1 MTTYTI
7 QESPLGTYAL
17 MLGTQLIMQA
27 AERADCERVKT
38 ALEDSAHAQC
48 VLRNTYYD
56 ATDNTIKDGIDTR

>member
-1 MTTYTI
+1 MTTYAI

-27 AERADCERVKT
+27 TERADCERVKT
-38 ALEDSAHAQC
+38 ALEDSTHAER

-56 ATDNTIKDGIDTR
+56 RDTNQIKDGIEP